1 MKAPDAP
8 DPYRVFRCDLVELEP
23 CGPRLLGRQL
33 QVILSAGVKPR
44 WLHSADTVAVPAPE
58 PGPASVL
65 RPGTASAAGFGRAG
79 AVRPGSAGNPDPN
92 PDPGAV
98 PRSARTPAAGPV
110 RVDAARPGSAEN
122 PDPAPAVPPGS
133 GAVPAAGS
141 ARYPGTGPPA
151 DPASDPPA
159 GPGPPP
165 GAPPGPPAP
174 RLLTA
179 AEVFDRLP
187 GCRTV
192 VLPGPPP
199 SVHLRGAH
207 ACLTVPDPVTAAIVA
222 AFADVLPAVPTRAL
236 LRAAAVTAASPI
248 TARPSTAGRPAASA
262 VLRLPGRTVRCEWR
276 ALD

>member
-1 MKAPDAP
+1 MKASDAP

-23 CGPRLLGRQL
+23 CGPRLLGQQL
-33 QVILSAGVKPR
+33 QVILSAGVGPH

-58 PGPASVL
+58 PG
-65 RPGTASAAGFGRAG
+65 T
-79 AVRPGSAGNPDPN
+79 
-92 PDPGAV
+92 
-98 PRSARTPAAGPV
+98 
-110 RVDAARPGSAEN
+110 
-122 PDPAPAVPPGS
+122 
-133 GAVPAAGS
+133 
-141 ARYPGTGPPA
+141 
-151 DPASDPPA
+151 
-159 GPGPPP
+159 

-207 ACLTVPDPVTAAIVA
+207 ARLTVPDPVTAAIVA
-222 AFADVLPAVPTRAL
+222 AFADLLPAVPTRAL

-248 TARPSTAGRPAASA
+248 TALPRTAGRPAASA

-276 ALD
+276 ALA